1 MKGPRSP
8 IAWMAGSHVTSN
20 ILMLVLIIGGLFMT
34 TRIKQE
40 VFPEF
45 SLDVVSIRIVY
56 PGASPEEVEQGIV
69 LAVEE
74 AISGIAEIKQIRAV
88 AGEGVGLI
96 NAELRSG
103 IDEQKAYQE
112 IDQEV
117 ARIVT
122 FPRDA
127 EEPQIRLETERR
139 LVRNLIIYGDVD
151 EQILRGLGEQVRD
164 RLLQSPGITQVDLIG
179 VPNYEIHIEIPENV
193 LRTYGLT
200 LDQVARTVAA
210 GALEL
215 PGGSVKTEGGEILL
229 RVRERRDWAREYME
243 LPVVTTASGAAIRLG
258 DIGEVLEGF
267 EDVNIEHRYNGMPSV
282 DLGVFRVG
290 SQTPLGVAAAMDD
303 IMDEVTDLLPPG
315 VDAAVTIDRASNYA
329 QRLGLLMKNAFI
341 GLILVLVVLGL
352 FLEIRLAFWVTVGIP
367 TSFLGALL
375 FLPFFGVTINMMSMF
390 AFIIALGIVVDDA
403 IVAGENIYERRR
415 QGMGLLPAAVKGA
428 QEVFVPITFSIVT
441 NIVAF
446 LPLAFVPG
454 FMGKVWFSIPMVVIT
469 VFVVSWV
476 EALFILP
483 AHLGHGAGRD
493 DRGRADILQKLRDSI
508 AEWLRRFIDGPYARI
523 LDYSIEHRWYTLAL
537 GTVLLMLVLAY
548 AASGRMGFILM
559 PRVEADQA
567 VVTALLPY
575 GTPIADV
582 RRVTAVISGAAERL
596 IAENG
601 GEQMAS
607 GVASSI
613 DENRVEVTAFLTD
626 PKTRPLDTFEFSS
639 LWREAT
645 GAIPGLQMLRF
656 EADRGGPRP
665 GPALTVELS
674 HRDIETLDLASADL
688 GAELDEFS
696 ETRDIDDGYS
706 PGKEQLDFRI
716 LPAGRAVGLTAE
728 SIARQVRAA
737 FYGSLAIRQQ
747 RGRNEVK
754 VLVRFPREE
763 RIRESAVENLLVSTP
778 AGTWVPLS
786 EVASVERGRAYTAIN
801 RRDGRRTVQVTCN
814 IEPYEHTSNVQTTL
828 RETVLPSLVASY
840 PGLRY
845 SFEGQQADQRDT
857 MRALLRGGLL
867 ALVVVYALLAIPFRS
882 YVQPFVVLIAV
893 PFGVV
898 GAILGHV
905 VMGYGMSII
914 SIMGIVA
921 LSGVVV
927 NDSLILITE
936 ANEQERA
943 GKPSREAVLAAGM
956 RRFRP
961 ILFTTLSTFGGLAP
975 MIFET
980 SRQARFMIPMAL
992 SLGYGIIF
1000 ATCITLVLV
1009 PNLYLIVQDGVG
1021 AAKNIGVK
1029 IFDPVARF

>member
-1 MKGPRSP
+1 
-8 IAWMAGSHVTSN
+8 
-20 ILMLVLIIGGLFMT
+20 MLVLLFGGLFMT

-45 SLDVVSIRIVY
+45 NLDVVSVRVVY

-69 LAVEE
+69 LAIED

-88 AGEGVGLI
+88 AGEGVGLV

-139 LVRNLIIYGDVD
+139 LVRNLTIYGDVD
-151 EQILRGLGEQVRD
+151 EQVLRGLGEQVRD
-164 RLLQSPGITQVDLIG
+164 RLLQSPGITQVDLLG
-179 VPNYEIHIEIPENV
+179 VPNYEIHIEIPQNV

-200 LDQVARTVAA
+200 LDEVARTVAA
-210 GALEL
+210 SALEL

-229 RVRERRDWAREYME
+229 RVKERRDWAREYME
-243 LPVVTTASGAAIRLG
+243 LPVVTTASGAVIRLG

-267 EDVNIEHRYNGMPSV
+267 EDVNIENRYNGMPSV

-290 SQTPLGVAAAMDD
+290 SQTPLGVAGAMDD
-303 IMDEVTDLLPPG
+303 IIDEVVDLLPPG
-315 VDAAVTIDRASNYA
+315 VDVAVTIDRAANYA
-329 QRLGLLMKNAFI
+329 QRLRLLMKNAFM
-341 GLILVLVVLGL
+341 GLILVLIVLGL

-415 QGMGLLPAAVKGA
+415 QGMRLLPAAVKGA

-454 FMGKVWFSIPMVVIT
+454 FMGKVWFSIPMVVIS

-483 AHLGHGAGRD
+483 AHLGHGA
-493 DRGRADILQKLRDSI
+493 DRTDNSREDILQKLRDGI
-508 AEWLRRFIDGPYARI
+508 AQRLQRFIDGPYAR
-523 LDYSIEHRWYTLAL
+523 LLGYSIEHRWYTLAI
-537 GTVLLMLVLAY
+537 GVVVLMIALAY
-548 AASGRMGFILM
+548 ATSGRMGFILM
-559 PRVEADQA
+559 PRVEADQS

-582 RRVTAVISGAAERL
+582 RRVTAAIAGAAERV
-596 IAENG
+596 ISEHG

-626 PKTRPLDTFEFSS
+626 PNTRPLDTFEFSR

-645 GAIPGLQMLRF
+645 GVIPGLQMLRF

-674 HRDIETLDLASADL
+674 HRDIATLDLASADL
-688 GAELDEFS
+688 GAELAEFS
-696 ETRDIDDGYS
+696 ETKDIDDGYS

-716 LPAGRAVGLTAE
+716 RTAGRATGLTAE

-737 FYGSLAIRQQ
+737 FYGALAIRQQ

-754 VLVRFPREE
+754 VLVRLPREE

-814 IEPYEHTSNVQTTL
+814 IEPYEHTSTVQTTL
-828 RETVLPSLVASY
+828 RKTVMPRLVANY

-857 MRALLRGGLL
+857 MRALFRGGLL

-882 YVQPFVVLIAV
+882 YVQPLVVLIAV
-893 PFGVV
+893 PFGMV

-936 ANEQERA
+936 ANEQEKVR
-943 GKPSREAVLAAGM
+943 SSCREAVVAAGM

-1000 ATCITLVLV
+1000 ATVITLVLV
-1009 PNLYLIVQDGVG
+1009 PNLYLVVQNGVG
-1021 AAKNIGVK
+1021 AAKRFGVK
-1029 IFDPVARF
+1029 VLDPVARS